1 VRASRAGIKNQ
12 ELIIEKR
19 ERSECPWFRGG
30 MQSML
35 FVMVALLCHRLLL
48 IASLL
53 LVCGMW
59 SHASATDHVVIKSGP
74 QRVSLIELYTSEGCS
89 SCPPA
94 EQWLSA
100 LRKDARLWR
109 TIVPV
114 AFHVDY
120 WDRLG
125 WKDRFAQP
133 SFTARQYAYAQA
145 GTVYTPGFVVD
156 GREWRTWFEDQRLP
170 SNNESAGMLEA
181 LVSSAGA
188 ITARYSPEMKFEE
201 GTGHVAW
208 LGFSL
213 VSDVRRG
220 ENAGRALHH
229 DFVVLEHASAKLS
242 RDVEGHWTARLDT
255 PRLTDKTGA
264 LAVWVEAKGIPVQAA
279 GGWLDARQD

>member
-1 VRASRAGIKNQ
+1 VLLRWRLQLLFAASPILFYGVSLRASAAGD
-12 ELIIEKR
+12 LI
-19 ERSECPWFRGG
+19 
-30 MQSML
+30 
-35 FVMVALLCHRLLL
+35 
-48 IASLL
+48 
-53 LVCGMW
+53 
-59 SHASATDHVVIKSGP
+59 IKSGP

-94 EQWLSA
+94 EQWLSG

-125 WKDRFAQP
+125 WKDRFAQA
-133 SFTARQYAYAQA
+133 SFTARQYAYAKA

-156 GREWRTWFEDQRLP
+156 GREWRAWFEDQHLP
-170 SNNESAGMLEA
+170 SNNQSAGVLEA
-181 LVSSAGA
+181 RVSSAGE
-188 ITARYSPEMKFEE
+188 ITTRYSPEMKFEE

-208 LGFSL
+208 LGFGL

-220 ENAGRALHH
+220 ENAGRTLHH

-242 RDVEGHWTARLDT
+242 READGHWTARLET
-255 PRLTDKTGA
+255 PRLIDKAGA
-264 LAVWVEAKGIPVQAA
+264 LALWVEVKGIPVQAA
-279 GGWLDARQD
+279 GGWLDARPDQSAAE